1 MFLTKGQPVFRLV
14 SIVFFALLAAPGQAA
29 CTGTDLLAQMDAPD
43 RKALYARADSQ
54 PNAQGLLWRAE
65 RGDEVIH
72 IMGTLHTADSRHEK
86 NMTILAPLIERADTI
101 LLEMGDGDEKRLQAR
116 MAREPGLAFII
127 EGPTL
132 PDLLSAAEWDQL
144 RAAMT
149 KRGVPGFMAAKMQ
162 PWMAMITLG
171 MSACVFRQTAE
182 GKRGL
187 DQMIIERANMLGNPA
202 QALEDYDTSMYLF
215 TEYDTAEVMDMLRL
229 TLALEDIDPD
239 AQYST
244 LVEAYFREDVRVIW
258 EFGIAQTL
266 ANPQGMS
273 ETEILAEYARLEDTM
288 MTRRNLA
295 WMDRIYEASAKG
307 EVFVAAGALH
317 LPGAFG
323 VLNLLEQAGFSL
335 TRLPLQ

>member
-14 SIVFFALLAAPGQAA
+14 SIVFFALLAARSQAA
-29 CTGTDLLAQMDAPD
+29 CTGTDLLAQMAAPE
-43 RKALYARADSQ
+43 RESLYARANSQ

-65 RGDEVIH
+65 RGDEVVH
-72 IMGTLHTADSRHEK
+72 IMGTLHTADPRHEQ
-86 NMTILAPLIERADTI
+86 NMTILAPLIARADTI
-101 LLEMGDGDEKRLQAR
+101 LLEMGDGDEKRLQAK

-127 EGPTL
+127 DGPTL
-132 PDLLSAAEWDQL
+132 PDLLSPDEWTQL
-144 RAAMT
+144 RAAMSE
-149 KRGVPGFMAAKMQ
+149 RGVPGFMVAKMQ
-162 PWMAMITLG
+162 PWMAMLTLG
-171 MSACVFRQTAE
+171 MSACVFKETSQ

-187 DQMIIERANMLGNPA
+187 DQMIIERANALGNLA

-215 TEYDTAEVMDMLRL
+215 TDYAEAEMLDMLRL
-229 TLALEDIDPD
+229 TLALEDVDPD

-266 ANPQGMS
+266 ASPQGMS
-273 ETEILAEYARLEDTM
+273 EAEILAEYARLEHTM
-288 MTRRNLA
+288 MNKRNQA
-295 WMDRIYEASAKG
+295 WMDRIYAASAKG

-323 VLNLLEQAGFSL
+323 VLNLLDQAGFSL
-335 TRLPLQ
+335 TRVPLK